1 MAQFDVHRNPA
12 EPGRESIPYVVDIQS
27 DLLSDLPT
35 RLVAPLILARGFG
48 PPVGR
53 LHPRFVVEDSPVI
66 MLTTEI
72 GVLSPRALGDAVASL
87 EDRRHEI
94 VGAIEMLIT
103 GV

>member
-1 MAQFDVHRNPA
+1 MAQFEVHRNPA
-12 EPGRESIPYVVDIQS
+12 EQGRENIPYVVDIQS

-35 RLVAPLILARGFG
+35 RLVAPLIRASGFG

-53 LHPRFVVEDSPVI
+53 LHPRFVVEDCPVI

-72 GVLSPRALGDAVASL
+72 GVLPPRALRDPVASL

-94 VGAIEMLIT
+94 VGAIDMLIT
-103 GV
+103 GI